1 MAQLS
6 LSPRLKTIG
15 INTLLS
21 LGGIVFALGVMEIA
35 LRILG
40 VSYPSF
46 YRPEEQRG
54 HALIPNL
61 SGLWTHEG
69 RGEVK
74 INSDGLRD
82 GEHIVPKP
90 PQTYRIAVLGDSF
103 AEAIQVDAPQAF
115 WAVMEQELSQCPALE
130 GQRVEAINFGVG
142 DYGTAQQLMTL
153 RTQVGKYEPDLIL
166 LQIFTGNDLVNNSRA
181 LSPGDRLA
189 PFWLKD
195 AQGNWAMDFSFQTT
209 PTYQRRRSALRQLV
223 FTLINHSRV
232 LQVLNEAKRAIV
244 QGRPLAT
251 AQPQDSLDALI
262 PSLDFD
268 ANLYRPPTTPAWQEA
283 WQITE
288 SLIGQIHRESRQQR
302 ADFVAVTLSNPP
314 QVYPKNFEA
323 LQTKLKEL
331 GAENLFYPDQR
342 LAQLGQREN
351 FPVITLAPYLQRYS
365 QEQQVFLHGFANTA
379 FGVGHWNAAG
389 HQLAG
394 AKIAT
399 ELCRG
404 LTKTTKPGPS

>member
-1 MAQLS
+1 MTRPS
-6 LSPRLKTIG
+6 FSPRLKTIS
-15 INTLLS
+15 INILLA
-21 LGGIVFALGVMEIA
+21 LGGILFALGVMEIA

-46 YRPEEQRG
+46 YRPDEQRG

-82 GEHIVPKP
+82 GEHAVPKP
-90 PQTYRIAVLGDSF
+90 PKTYRIAVLGDSF
-103 AEAIQVDAPQAF
+103 AEAIQVEAPQAF
-115 WAVMEQELSQCPALE
+115 WAVLERELAGCPALG
-130 GQRVEAINFGVG
+130 GQRVEVINFGVG
-142 DYGTAQQLMTL
+142 DYGTAQQFMTL
-153 RTQVGKYEPDLIL
+153 KTQVGKYEPNLIL

-189 PFWLKD
+189 PFWVKD
-195 AQGNWAMDFSFQTT
+195 AQGNWDMDFSFQTT

-232 LQVLNEAKRAIV
+232 LQVLNEAKRALV

-251 AQPQDSLDALI
+251 SQPKDSLEALI

-268 ANLYRPPTTPAWQEA
+268 ANLYRPPTTPPWQEA
-283 WQITE
+283 WEITE
-288 SLIGQIHRESRQQR
+288 SLIGQIRQQSQQQG

-314 QVYPKNFEA
+314 QVYPQNFEA

-331 GAENLFYPDQR
+331 GAKDLFYPDQR

-365 QEQQVFLHGFANTA
+365 QERQIFLHGFANTA
-379 FGVGHWNAAG
+379 PGVGHWNADG
-389 HQLAG
+389 HRLAG
-394 AKIAT
+394 EKIAR

-404 LTKTTKPGPS
+404 LTKTTKSGSS